1 MRGQAEQ
8 QKISQLRIVIAF
20 GIFGAVLLLLFLRLG
35 YVQIVK
41 GEEYSKR
48 VLNIQKKDQ
57 VLKPNRGKILDRNGE
72 ELAVNVDSYTVWA
85 SKDGMDKIRGTKTR
99 KEKAEDKKKT
109 KEELYDDNVNTLAKL
124 IDKKPD
130 EIKKTLNENKRKIVK
145 IAQNLKKEK
154 GEEIKKMGIPG
165 ISVENEARRYYPMGD
180 FLSHTL
186 GSTREDNSGLSGVEL
201 EYNNYLS
208 GVQGRWLKNTD
219 AKGNPLAS
227 GEEKYYRPEDGND
240 VTLTIDQVIQTY
252 TEQSVREAKEKNKA
266 KRASC
271 IIMDTKTGEILS
283 MASYP
288 SFDPNNSK
296 EPLDSEEKKKFN
308 KMSNGEKIKY
318 LNEMW
323 RNPLLSNVYEPGSTA
338 KLVTA
343 AACLEE
349 GITNKDDTF
358 KCVGYHTV
366 SGIKVKC
373 WSFDKPHGKQNLYQG
388 VGNSCNPVF
397 MQLALRLGKE
407 KFYRYLDLFGLTEK
421 TGIDFPG
428 EANPILLKEKNAR
441 PLDLAIMGFGQTNAV
456 TPVQLVT
463 AISAMGNDGKLMQP
477 HILKKVTDKSGN
489 VIRETK
495 PVVVRQA
502 ISKET
507 AAEMRTIMQYVVD
520 NSTGKKAKI
529 AGYKVGGKTGTSQVP
544 AEKGGYTDDVI
555 ASFVGMVPM
564 ENPRF
569 TILYIIDSPAAGAH
583 GGEIAAPASSE
594 LLEKVLKY
602 KDIKPNYTE
611 EEKKNKDDETVEV
624 PDVKGLKLSNAKK
637 KIDKAGLKY
646 KIIPALDKEK
656 DFIIREQYPSA
667 GGRVNKNGV
676 IYLYRE

>member
-1 MRGQAEQ
+1 M
-8 QKISQLRIVIAF
+8 
-20 GIFGAVLLLLFLRLG
+20 
-35 YVQIVK
+35 
-41 GEEYSKR
+41 
-48 VLNIQKKDQ
+48 
-57 VLKPNRGKILDRNGE
+57 
-72 ELAVNVDSYTVWA
+72 
-85 SKDGMDKIRGTKTR
+85 
-99 KEKAEDKKKT
+99 
-109 KEELYDDNVNTLAKL
+109 
-124 IDKKPD
+124 
-130 EIKKTLNENKRKIVK
+130 
-145 IAQNLKKEK
+145 
-154 GEEIKKMGIPG
+154 
-165 ISVENEARRYYPMGD
+165 
-180 FLSHTL
+180 
-186 GSTREDNSGLSGVEL
+186 
-201 EYNNYLS
+201 
-208 GVQGRWLKNTD
+208 
-219 AKGNPLAS
+219 
-227 GEEKYYRPEDGND
+227 
-240 VTLTIDQVIQTY
+240 
-252 TEQSVREAKEKNKA
+252 
-266 KRASC
+266 
-271 IIMDTKTGEILS
+271 
-283 MASYP
+283 
-288 SFDPNNSK
+288 
-296 EPLDSEEKKKFN
+296 
-308 KMSNGEKIKY
+308 
-318 LNEMW
+318 
-323 RNPLLSNVYEPGSTA
+323 
-338 KLVTA
+338 VTA

>member
-186 GSTREDNSGLSGVEL
+186 GSTREGNSGLSGVEL

-271 IIMDTKTGEILS
+271 IIMDTRNFIHGIISQLR
-283 MASYP
+283 
-288 SFDPNNSK
+288 
-296 EPLDSEEKKKFN
+296 SEQ
-308 KMSNGEKIKY
+308 
-318 LNEMW
+318 
-323 RNPLLSNVYEPGSTA
+323 
-338 KLVTA
+338 
-343 AACLEE
+343 
-349 GITNKDDTF
+349 F
-358 KCVGYHTV
+358 KRA
-366 SGIKVKC
+366 
-373 WSFDKPHGKQNLYQG
+373 F
-388 VGNSCNPVF
+388 
-397 MQLALRLGKE
+397 R
-407 KFYRYLDLFGLTEK
+407 
-421 TGIDFPG
+421 
-428 EANPILLKEKNAR
+428 
-441 PLDLAIMGFGQTNAV
+441 
-456 TPVQLVT
+456 
-463 AISAMGNDGKLMQP
+463 
-477 HILKKVTDKSGN
+477 
-489 VIRETK
+489 
-495 PVVVRQA
+495 
-502 ISKET
+502 
-507 AAEMRTIMQYVVD
+507 
-520 NSTGKKAKI
+520 
-529 AGYKVGGKTGTSQVP
+529 
-544 AEKGGYTDDVI
+544 
-555 ASFVGMVPM
+555 
-564 ENPRF
+564 
-569 TILYIIDSPAAGAH
+569 
-583 GGEIAAPASSE
+583 
-594 LLEKVLKY
+594 
-602 KDIKPNYTE
+602 
-611 EEKKNKDDETVEV
+611 
-624 PDVKGLKLSNAKK
+624 
-637 KIDKAGLKY
+637 
-646 KIIPALDKEK
+646 
-656 DFIIREQYPSA
+656 
-667 GGRVNKNGV
+667 
-676 IYLYRE
+676 

>member
-1 MRGQAEQ
+1 MKSAEKQ
-8 QKISQLRIVIAF
+8 RKFSQFRIVIAF
-20 GIFGAVLLLLFLRLG
+20 GLFGIVLLALCLRLG

-41 GEEYSKR
+41 GEEYNKMAVER
-48 VLNIQKKDQ
+48 QKKDQ
-57 VLKPNRGKILDRNGE
+57 VLKPTRGRILDRNGE
-72 ELAVNVDSYTVWA
+72 ELAVSVDSFTVWA
-85 SKDGMDKIRGTKTR
+85 TKDAMDKARRTKTR
-99 KEKAEDKKKT
+99 KEALEDKKKT
-109 KEELYDDNVNTLAKL
+109 KEEIYEDNINTISKL
-124 IDKKPD
+124 IDKDPKEVKSSIDGSKLKLIKIAKNLKKDKAD
-130 EIKKTLNENKRKIVK
+130 EIKKLS
-145 IAQNLKKEK
+145 
-154 GEEIKKMGIPG
+154 IPG
-165 ISVENEARRYYPMGD
+165 ISVENEARRYYPMGN
-180 FLSHTL
+180 FLAHTL
-186 GSTREDNSGLSGVEL
+186 GSTREDNDGLSGAEL
-201 EYNNYLS
+201 QYNSYLA

-219 AKGNPLAS
+219 VKGNPLAS
-227 GEEKYYRPEDGND
+227 GEEKYYKPEDGND

-296 EPLDSEEKKKFN
+296 EPIDPEEKKRFDKLN
-308 KMSNGEKIKY
+308 NREKIKY

-349 GITNKDDTF
+349 GITSKDDTF
-358 KCVGYHTV
+358 KCVGYYTV
-366 SGIKVKC
+366 SGVKVKC
-373 WSFDKPHGKQNLYQG
+373 WSFDKPHGTQNLYQG

-407 KFYRYLDLFGLTEK
+407 KFYNYLDLFGLTEK

-463 AISAMGNDGKLMQP
+463 AISAMGNNGNVMQP

-489 VIRETK
+489 TVRETK
-495 PVVVRQA
+495 PVVVRKA
-502 ISKET
+502 ISEDT
-507 AAEMRTIMQYVVD
+507 AKEMRTIMQSVVD

-529 AGYKVGGKTGTSQVP
+529 PGYAVGGKTGTSQVP

-583 GGEIAAPASSE
+583 GGEIAAPASGE

-602 KDIKPNYTE
+602 KDIKPNYSE
-611 EEKKNKDDETVEV
+611 AEKKAKIEETVEA
-624 PDVKGLKLSNAKK
+624 PNVKGQKLSEAKK
-637 KIDKAGLKY
+637 AIEKAGLNY
-646 KIIPALDKEK
+646 KIIPKLDSEK
-656 DFIIREQYPSA
+656 DFIIREQYPAA
-667 GGRVNKNGV
+667 GDKVNKHGV
-676 IYLYRE
+676 IYLYRQ

>member
-20 GIFGAVLLLLFLRLG
+20 GIFGVVLLLLFLRLG

-130 EIKKTLNENKRKIVK
+130 EIKKTLNENK
-145 IAQNLKKEK
+145 QEK

-186 GSTREDNSGLSGVEL
+186 GSTREGNSGLSGVEL

-296 EPLDSEEKKKFN
+296 EPLDS
-308 KMSNGEKIKY
+308 
-318 LNEMW
+318 
-323 RNPLLSNVYEPGSTA
+323 EPGSTA

>member
-186 GSTREDNSGLSGVEL
+186 GSTREGNSGLSGVEL

-296 EPLDSEEKKKFN
+296 EPLDSEEKKKFD

-520 NSTGKKAKI
+520 HSTG
-529 AGYKVGGKTGTSQVP
+529 
-544 AEKGGYTDDVI
+544 
-555 ASFVGMVPM
+555 
-564 ENPRF
+564 
-569 TILYIIDSPAAGAH
+569 
-583 GGEIAAPASSE
+583 
-594 LLEKVLKY
+594 
-602 KDIKPNYTE
+602 
-611 EEKKNKDDETVEV
+611 
-624 PDVKGLKLSNAKK
+624 
-637 KIDKAGLKY
+637 
-646 KIIPALDKEK
+646 
-656 DFIIREQYPSA
+656 
-667 GGRVNKNGV
+667 
-676 IYLYRE
+676 